1 MQRQGEIIEA
11 TIQSLLV
18 KCWVESVWDR
28 LGRAASRAEFYMENI

>member
-11 TIQSLLV
+11 TILILLV

-28 LGRAASRAEFYMENI
+28 LGRAEAKAQFSMENF